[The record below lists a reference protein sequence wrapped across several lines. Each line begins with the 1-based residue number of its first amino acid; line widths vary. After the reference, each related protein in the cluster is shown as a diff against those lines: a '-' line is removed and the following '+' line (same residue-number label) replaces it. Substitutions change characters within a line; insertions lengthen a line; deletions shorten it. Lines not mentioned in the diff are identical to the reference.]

1 MIEKKV
7 YVCEGCCKEYGS
19 PEACSKCETSHVKV
33 SKIVKSMYYTYVDIP
48 HTIEVELQNGG
59 RARYTLRDGS
69 YQSPYEVES

>member
-7 YVCEGCCKEYGS
+7 YICEGCGREYNS
-19 PEACSKCETSHVKV
+19 PEACSKCETVHVKV
-33 SKIVKSMYYTYVDIP
+33 SKIVTSRYLVYADIP

-59 RARYTLRDGS
+59 RAKYTFRDGS